1 MNEAVYE
8 FFATCLPGAEK
19 LLADELHGLGVRKVR
34 PLSGGASFFGAPEDA
49 LRACLWSRLAGRV
62 NLTVGRVAARDADAG
77 DAGVR
82 ELPWEAV
89 IAEEASIAVRASG
102 TNAELR
108 NTQFVA
114 LKVKD
119 AICDR
124 LAEVRGARPDVNP
137 QQPDALLEVR
147 LREEKATL
155 SLDLSGRS
163 LTRRAYLGDEA
174 GEEAP
179 SVVSQAATLL
189 AAVGAAELFA
199 EGMTFL
205 DPVDDDSILAR
216 EAAEVREDRAPGL
229 LRERWG
235 FTGWTAFPEKAWDAL
250 LDEADER
257 CEARMA
263 LLATAPVR
271 PDAPRLV
278 ASAASA
284 FRADD
289 GAEAVAARAACV
301 AASREAP
308 AGSRFAFAGFEGMAA
323 KFKEEPAARLKLGR
337 GRSETTIEVFDEPP
351 RRPAVIAV
359 ANPAGGA
366 DIPVEVNDPA
376 AVQFASRLRKVA
388 RERRKWAARGGGLLS
403 SLRCR
408 CAGVRLR
415 HRPVREG
422 AAEAEGELYAH
433 VAEYAPPKSV
443 DPEQARAR
451 FEDVLALV
459 PVVLGIPPEHV
470 FSKSRLRAK
479 GGGQYRDAGGR
490 RFVTHTSEDG
500 LICEI
505 DLGGYLDT
513 GIFLDHRVTREMVGK
528 MAAGKRFLNL
538 FAYTGVATLHA
549 AAGGAK
555 ETTTVDLSQT
565 YLDWAARNL
574 ASNGFAFE
582 VADKPNRRDRT
593 DGGSSRGRRGGAA
606 NKLVRAD
613 VTRWIAEARR
623 RRDCYDLIFVDPPTF
638 SNSKAMGRHGQ
649 AHVGRAARPCGAA
662 CRWLAS
668 FGRRGRGGVLLQP
681 AHVQAGHRGAGALR
695 RGA

>member
-62 NLTVGRVAARDADAG
+62 NLTVGRVAARDADALY
-77 DAGVR
+77 AGVR

-124 LAEVRGARPDVNP
+124 LAEVRGARPDVSP

-174 GEEAP
+174 AEEAP
-179 SVVSQAATLL
+179 AVVSQAATLL

-199 EGMTFL
+199 EGTTFL

-278 ASAASA
+278 ASVASA
-284 FRADD
+284 FRADG

-388 RERRKWAARGGGLLS
+388 RERRKWAAREGVACYRLYDADVPEYA
-403 SLRCR
+403 
-408 CAGVRLR
+408 CAIDLC
-415 HRPVREG
+415 EG

-479 GGGQYRDAGGR
+479 GG
-490 RFVTHTSEDG
+490 
-500 LICEI
+500 
-505 DLGGYLDT
+505 
-513 GIFLDHRVTREMVGK
+513 
-528 MAAGKRFLNL
+528 
-538 FAYTGVATLHA
+538 
-549 AAGGAK
+549 
-555 ETTTVDLSQT
+555 
-565 YLDWAARNL
+565 
-574 ASNGFAFE
+574 
-582 VADKPNRRDRT
+582 
-593 DGGSSRGRRGGAA
+593 
-606 NKLVRAD
+606 RA
-613 VTRWIAEARR
+613 VPRR
-623 RRDCYDLIFVDPPTF
+623 RRSPFRDPHERGRFDLRD
-638 SNSKAMGRHGQ
+638 R
-649 AHVGRAARPCGAA
+649 
-662 CRWLAS
+662 
-668 FGRRGRGGVLLQP
+668 FGRLS
-681 AHVQAGHRGAGALR
+681 
-695 RGA
+695 